1 MTPKMLIQELQQKLD
16 NIAVNLSD
24 FPRNSDDVDTINNN
38 IEDVIIDLECVRD
51 YLKVKH

>member
-16 NIAVNLSD
+16 NIALDLTNTPSAEKVE
-24 FPRNSDDVDTINNN
+24 VINNSLA
-38 IEDVIIDLECVRD
+38 DVIIDLECVRD